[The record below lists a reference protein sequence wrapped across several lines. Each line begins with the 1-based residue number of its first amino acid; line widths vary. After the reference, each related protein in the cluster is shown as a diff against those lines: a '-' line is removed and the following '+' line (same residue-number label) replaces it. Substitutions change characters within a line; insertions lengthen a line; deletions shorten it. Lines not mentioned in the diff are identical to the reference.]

1 MQLQGLGTRRKPCT
15 SRLMTNAVALCL
27 DAGDLA
33 VCWGSGGGHYREDC
47 VTCSW
52 GEYLCLESL
61 HSDAYVHLFA
71 MTDPVKD
78 LPCFP
83 WCSWHFFWSSQ
94 ELLLFL
100 CLQLCV
106 FSICTRKTMRFFF
119 EWTWNT
125 EMWRSLQQTK
135 WTTTKLIVRS
145 QQSFLVVTVSDCCC
159 STFPTFLPTVCFM
172 SLLLVERCRVVGPLG
187 SDPRGSRGT
196 VKWWLGSPSR
206 YGGKCRVHQGGR
218 WEQLVPTNY
227 CAW

>member
-1 MQLQGLGTRRKPCT
+1 MLTYICLLWLIQLKTYPA
-15 SRLMTNAVALCL
+15 SL
-27 DAGDLA
+27 DALDTFFGRLKSCYCFF
-33 VCWGSGGGHYREDC
+33 VCNSA
-47 VTCSW
+47 S
-52 GEYLCLESL
+52 S
-61 HSDAYVHLFA
+61 AYA
-71 MTDPVKD
+71 
-78 LPCFP
+78 
-83 WCSWHFFWSSQ
+83 Q
-94 ELLLFL
+94 EKLWD
-100 CLQLCV
+100 
-106 FSICTRKTMRFFF
+106 FFF
-119 EWTWNT
+119 NRH

-196 VKWWLGSPSR
+196 VKWWLGSSSR